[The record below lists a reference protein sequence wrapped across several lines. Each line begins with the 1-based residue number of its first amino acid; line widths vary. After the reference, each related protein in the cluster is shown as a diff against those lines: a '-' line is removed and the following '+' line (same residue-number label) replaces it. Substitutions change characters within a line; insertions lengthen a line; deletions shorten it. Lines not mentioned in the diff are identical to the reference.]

1 MRKDHCFHCTAFDIR
16 ATNGN
21 DWTEGPAPA
30 VAFTFKCEKC
40 KRGQRAY
47 RVVTESGVAIDIPAN
62 EKLIVLLVP
71 EGIEPELMVTQ

>member
-1 MRKDHCFHCTAFDIR
+1 MSNYCFHCTDFNIS

-30 VAFTFKCEKC
+30 VAFTFACVKC
-40 KRGQRAY
+40 KRPQRAFC
-47 RVVTESGVAIDIPAN
+47 VVIEGGGIIEIPADK
-62 EKLIVLLVP
+62 KLVVSLVP